1 MLDKTEKEL
10 LDQISEDADI
20 EVSAYNLRKNG
31 EKEKRVVTK
40 NINIENKEDNPGLNV
55 TVKPGTKKE
64 AAVVP
69 VIVTDTGFT
78 ERVYNTFE
86 IGEES
91 EVTIVAGCGI
101 HNEGESDSKHDG
113 IHEFFVR
120 KGAKMKYIEK
130 HYGSGD
136 GMGSRELNPET
147 TFEIFEDAVVELE
160 MVQIKGIDHT
170 VRKTDVILHE
180 GAKLIVTERLLTNG
194 RQTADSFIN
203 VHLQGEGSSCQ
214 IISRSVAQGESK
226 QRFYM
231 TLNGEAKSKGHIQC
245 DSIIADKAYVES
257 VPKIVS
263 TDSEA
268 ELIHEAAIGRIAN
281 DQLTKLMTIGIDE
294 AEAEEIIIKGFL
306 GN

>member
-1 MLDKTEKEL
+1 MLNKEEKEL
-10 LDQISEDADI
+10 LDQISDEADVP
-20 EVSAYNLRKNG
+20 VSAYNLRKNG
-31 EKEKRVVTK
+31 EKAERVVTK

-69 VIVTDTGFT
+69 VIVTDTGFK

-86 IGEES
+86 IGEDS

-136 GMGSRELNPET
+136 GMGNRELNPET
-147 TFEIFEDAVVELE
+147 TFEIFENAVVELE

-203 VHLQGEGSSCQ
+203 VRLLGEDSSCQ

-231 TLNGEAKSKGHIQC
+231 TLSGEAKSKGHIQC
-245 DSIIADKAYVES
+245 DSIIADTAYVES

-263 TDSEA
+263 VDSEA

>member
-120 KGAKMKYIEK
+120 KGAKMNILKSI
-130 HYGSGD
+130 
-136 GMGSRELNPET
+136 M
-147 TFEIFEDAVVELE
+147 VVA
-160 MVQIKGIDHT
+160 MVW
-170 VRKTDVILHE
+170 E
-180 GAKLIVTERLLTNG
+180 
-194 RQTADSFIN
+194 
-203 VHLQGEGSSCQ
+203 
-214 IISRSVAQGESK
+214 
-226 QRFYM
+226 
-231 TLNGEAKSKGHIQC
+231 
-245 DSIIADKAYVES
+245 VE
-257 VPKIVS
+257 
-263 TDSEA
+263 
-268 ELIHEAAIGRIAN
+268 N
-281 DQLTKLMTIGIDE
+281 
-294 AEAEEIIIKGFL
+294 
-306 GN
+306 